1 MCVSVSLCVCE
12 FDGATL
18 AVWGQTST
26 WLRRRLLLL
35 HLATS
40 FASLAL
46 LAACCMRIAFN
57 RFRSVAARRAR
68 SDWGSRSAS
77 IRISCCACAA
87 QTTSRR
93 VDAAR
98 RSSKLLLLHCSAGLS
113 VCVCVWVLCVCIV
126 CAYCMWS
133 RYTGRASGNQEGVSC
148 SRRLESRFQHKR
160 EILFL

>member
-40 FASLAL
+40 FAACGLLHAHRVQPLSLCCCSESSLWLRVKVSEHSHQL
-46 LAACCMRIAFN
+46 LRMCG
-57 RFRSVAARRAR
+57 SDDVA
-68 SDWGSRSAS
+68 S
-77 IRISCCACAA
+77 
-87 QTTSRR
+87 SRR
-93 VDAAR
+93 GKAQFQAVAVALYCR
-98 RSSKLLLLHCSAGLS
+98 L

-126 CAYCMWS
+126 CAYCVWS